1 MKFLVLA
8 FIFRMNYNPYGDH
21 LNYHLALQFG
31 LFFFYLSNT
40 LVLCFKRQNETLI
53 SLSYTVFSANKR
65 VLAF

>member
-31 LFFFYLSNT
+31 LFFFICPILWFFVLSGKMKLLSASAT
-40 LVLCFKRQNETLI
+40 LCLVPI
-53 SLSYTVFSANKR
+53 SEC
-65 VLAF
+65 